1 MNTTATRSLL
11 TALLAVAL
19 TGPVTCAA
27 ASAADLPA
35 THSRLAAAAAAM
47 QGPLLGWG
55 LNEFGELGTGD
66 AMDRTTPV
74 RVNSPQILLANSAR
88 IGSFLVAVNSAGQV
102 YTAGQGAQG
111 ELGTGVFT
119 DHSWR
124 PVKVRLPRGVKV
136 RAARAGYQ
144 FAVAVTTAGKVITWG
159 SGHVGQLGNGH
170 SVSRNAPVFVK
181 LPLGVRVTAVTA
193 FNDGAAALTSTGRV
207 LAWGYNFNGQLGN
220 GKKASTNV
228 PVWVKLPRNAKVT
241 SIAAGVDQLFAATST
256 GGLLAWGNNS
266 SGQLG
271 IGHRGGLSRV
281 PVRVHLPRGVKV
293 VSASAGQTH
302 VLALTTT
309 GRVLAWGDNEQGQLG
324 IGSRQDRNV
333 PVFVHLPN
341 GAHITSIAAGQFHS
355 LALTRGGKI
364 LGWGDDA
371 YGQMGD
377 GGFNDFLSPGPISVP
392 TNKVLA
398 IGAGPMA
405 DDSVAV
411 VDKLIVRL

>member
-1 MNTTATRSLL
+1 
-11 TALLAVAL
+11 
-19 TGPVTCAA
+19 
-27 ASAADLPA
+27 
-35 THSRLAAAAAAM
+35 
-47 QGPLLGWG
+47 
-55 LNEFGELGTGD
+55 
-66 AMDRTTPV
+66 
-74 RVNSPQILLANSAR
+74 
-88 IGSFLVAVNSAGQV
+88 
-102 YTAGQGAQG
+102 
-111 ELGTGVFT
+111 
-119 DHSWR
+119 
-124 PVKVRLPRGVKV
+124 
-136 RAARAGYQ
+136 
-144 FAVAVTTAGKVITWG
+144 
-159 SGHVGQLGNGH
+159 
-170 SVSRNAPVFVK
+170 
-181 LPLGVRVTAVTA
+181 VRVTAVTA

-281 PVRVHLPRGVKV
+281 PVRVHLPREVKV

>member
-1 MNTTATRSLL
+1 MGTTATRRLL
-11 TALLAVAL
+11 VALFAAAL

-35 THSRLAAAAAAM
+35 AHAQPAVPAAATR
-47 QGPLLGWG
+47 GPLLGWG

-74 RVNSPQILLANSAR
+74 RVNYPHTLLVSSAR
-88 IGSFLVAVNSAGQV
+88 IGNFLVAVNSAGQV
-102 YTAGQGAQG
+102 YTSGQGTQG

-136 RAARAGYQ
+136 RAAREGYQ

-159 SGHVGQLGNGH
+159 SGHLGQLGNGH
-170 SVSRNAPVFVK
+170 RVNRNAPVFVR
-181 LPLGVRVTAVTA
+181 LPRGVRITAVSA
-193 FNDGAAALTSTGRV
+193 FSDGAVALTSTGRV
-207 LAWGYNFNGQLGN
+207 LAWGYNFNGELGN
-220 GKKASTNV
+220 GKKASASA

-241 SIAAGVDQLFAATST
+241 SIAGGADQLFAVTST
-256 GGLLAWGNNS
+256 GGLLAWGDNT

-293 VSASAGQTH
+293 VSASAGETH

-309 GRVLAWGDNEQGQLG
+309 GKVLAWGDNKQGQLG
-324 IGSRQDRNV
+324 IGSRQHRNA
-333 PVFVHLPN
+333 PVFVHLPKV
-341 GAHITSIAAGQFHS
+341 AHITSIAAGQLHS

-364 LGWGDDA
+364 LGWGDDG

-377 GGFNDFLSPGPISVP
+377 GGFDDFLSPGPISVP